1 LRDTI
6 EPRLLDSA
14 LTQDSPRVPSSGV
27 IVKEWSRG
35 GRPIIGAA
43 AVIVFAVAMVSSAR
57 VLGSS
62 TVVEVPIDGVTH
74 RVQVRVGMQGQRFTP
89 ARLVATVGDS
99 LRFEL
104 ESGGPHNVA
113 FDADSIPPGAL
124 EQLAR
129 NLGTEPRFLVTPQM
143 LIDRGETFTLSLAG
157 LPPGTYPFFC
167 TPHFGSGMRG
177 ELVLRA
183 R

>member
-1 LRDTI
+1 MK
-6 EPRLLDSA
+6 S
-14 LTQDSPRVPSSGV
+14 
-27 IVKEWSRG
+27 SRG
-35 GRPIIGAA
+35 GRRIVGTVAGAA
-43 AVIVFAVAMVSSAR
+43 FVASILASAR

-62 TVVEVPIDGVTH
+62 TVDEAAKARVGGTTH

-99 LRFEL
+99 VRFEL

-129 NLGTEPRFLVTPQM
+129 NLGTEPRFLVTPEM

-177 ELVLRA
+177 ELTLRA
-183 R
+183 P